1 MKNLNLFSVR
11 VLMKALSS
19 VSTLILAASLSACGG
34 GSSASPAAVGVSSPD
49 RGAKANEVTDAFGP
63 LIVREGQFD
72 AQADHKPWSGS
83 WLPIKSDYLF
93 APSDRGPAPLQKYDT
108 YMKNAHGQDSHAA
121 DYERTNPE
129 LYDPNALGWEG
140 RCDAWAAASVL
151 APEPT
156 HRVTLNDVE
165 FSVGDLKALLIKS
178 YENTPALKQF
188 GKNFEPGPD
197 ADFNKMY
204 PDQFQRAV
212 QHEVF
217 EHHRLMVFDNDPS
230 EQVWNTPL
238 YRAEFDIKADAHD
251 EHTMHVTAY
260 IRGVSP
266 FIPNLDFVG
275 TITVNYI
282 YTYDLYGD
290 KQGDGSFKVSY
301 GEWTGDSR
309 TNHPNFVSVIN
320 TDTHHQSNN
329 IDLDTNIVNEIV
341 SKGL

>member
-1 MKNLNLFSVR
+1 MKNLDPVFGR
-11 VLMKALSS
+11 VLSS
-19 VSTLILAASLSACGG
+19 VSAMILAVSVTACGG
-34 GSSASPAAVGVSSPD
+34 GSSSSPAASVSSPD
-49 RGAKANEVTDAFGP
+49 RGVKANEVTDAFGP
-63 LIVREGQFD
+63 LIVRAGQFD
-72 AQADHKPWSGS
+72 ATANHKPWSGS
-83 WLPIKSDYLF
+83 WLPIKSSYLF
-93 APSDRGPAPLQKYDT
+93 APSDRGAAPLQKYDT
-108 YMKNAHGQDSHAA
+108 YIQHTRGQDSHAA
-121 DYERTNPE
+121 DFERNSPE

-156 HRVTLNDVE
+156 HAVNLNDVQ
-165 FSVGDLKALLIKS
+165 FSVGDLKALLVKS

-188 GKNFEPGPD
+188 GKNFEAGPD

-238 YRAEFDIKADAHD
+238 YRAEFDVTADSKD
-251 EHTMHVTAY
+251 SQVMHVTAY

-266 FIPNLDFVG
+266 FIPDLDFVG
-275 TITVNYI
+275 TITVDYI
-282 YTYDLYGD
+282 YTYDLYGNP
-290 KQGDGSFKVSY
+290 QGDGSFKVAY
-301 GEWTGDSR
+301 GEWTGDSK

-320 TDTHHQSNN
+320 TDLSHKSNN
-329 IDLDTNIVNEIV
+329 ADIDTNTVNEIV
-341 SKGL
+341 SKSY